1 MELSGDEKRIQTLF
15 FELSFE
21 DQSGAPR
28 FEKLWK
34 SAEAV
39 GRAPVPRFTMSVAAI
54 TCALVIATAA
64 ALVVWSWYKPL
75 HAPAQNT
82 VGVAPQTISTP
93 TAYGPHKTEKP
104 AFAANPRRLRPA
116 RQKRSARQQQTDRA
130 ITQRAAILASWQS
143 PTRSFMDQP
152 AGFAL
157 NSLPA
162 LDQSAKDLQLFLS
175 TNNDVIKEPNQ

>member
-1 MELSGDEKRIQTLF
+1 MELSGDEKRIQALF
-15 FELSFE
+15 SELSLE
-21 DQSGAPR
+21 DQSVAPR

-64 ALVVWSWYKPL
+64 AVLAWSRYKPL
-75 HAPAQNT
+75 QARNAT
-82 VGVAPQTISTP
+82 GLAPQTISTP
-93 TAYGPHKTEKP
+93 SGHGPNKTETL
-104 AFAANPRRLRPA
+104 AFAANPRRPRRA

-130 ITQRAAILASWQS
+130 ITQRAAMLASWQS
-143 PTRSFMDQP
+143 PTRSFVEPP

-175 TNNDVIKEPNQ
+175 ANNDVIKEPNR